1 MLSVSHLS
9 FAYSGKNILDDLSFD
24 VATGEIVALWGPN
37 GVGKTTLVKVLAG
50 IYLPRSGRIVV
61 DGVDSADSPMRYR
74 RQIGYMGDEFPL
86 YGDMTVKDFLYH
98 RARLKGEKMIRVRYR
113 VREAFEDCNLE
124 SLAKTSIRFLSQGQ
138 RKRVA
143 LADAILLRPRLLL
156 LDDVVA
162 GIDDESR
169 ASVIS
174 ALKTVSAT
182 STVIVTGHERECLS
196 KFVTRFMEFE

>member
-9 FAYSGKNILDDLSFD
+9 FAYSGKNILDDLTFD

-37 GVGKTTLVKVLAG
+37 GVGKTTLIKVLAG
-50 IYLPRSGRIVV
+50 IYLPRKGRIVA
-61 DGVDSADSPMRYR
+61 DGVDSADSPLRYR
-74 RQIGYMGDEFPL
+74 RQLGYMGDAFPL
-86 YGDMTVKDFLYH
+86 YGDMTVRDFLYH
-98 RARLKGEKMIRVRYR
+98 RARLKGEKIIRVRYR
-113 VREAFEDCNLE
+113 VREACKDCNLDE
-124 SLAKTSIRFLSQGQ
+124 IAKTSIRFLSQGQ

-169 ASVIS
+169 ESVIS
-174 ALKTVSAT
+174 VLKTVSAT
-182 STVIVTGHERECLS
+182 STIMVTGHERECLS